1 MQTIAAIDVGSNAMR
16 IVIGRVVYNGK
27 VEVVENLRLPVRL
40 GQDAFTTGIVSEET
54 AQQTMDAFARFR
66 KISDDHK
73 VESLRCVATSAMRE
87 LTNSSLLIDRIARTT
102 GIEIET
108 ISGEEEARLIHLA
121 VAQSVNLKGRHALLI
136 DIGGGSVEVT
146 LSVNENII
154 STESYDMGT
163 VRLLKKLSSEKNT
176 SMPFHRLAHEYAE
189 AARHRIDREIGN
201 NKIGI
206 CIGTGGN
213 IEEMGKLRQKLFKR
227 DSDRAITLEE
237 LDKLVETLS
246 RMKIEER
253 IRKFKLKPDRA
264 DVILPASIVL
274 QMIAHEAKIKEVV
287 IPNVGLKD
295 GVLWDMA
302 YRMQESMRVSPHEQV
317 WTSALRLGEKYQ
329 FDAEHAKHV
338 AHHAG
343 RLFDQSLILHN
354 LDKEYKLLL
363 EIGALLHDIGHFI
376 NTVDH
381 NKHGY
386 YILKA
391 SPLIGLSET
400 QQNIVA
406 NIMLYHRKSTPSIE
420 DDSFR
425 ELTPKERLVVIKL
438 SALMRLADGLD
449 VSHTGRVKDVQLEQ
463 QKRTWKLKLQ
473 GDGDLMLERWTLE
486 KRQKLFQDVFGMK
499 LEITDNI

>member
-16 IVIGRVVYNGK
+16 ITVGRIVYDGK
-27 VEVVENLRLPVRL
+27 VEAIENLRLPVRL

-54 AQQTMDAFARFR
+54 TQQAVDAFTRFR
-66 KISDDHK
+66 KITDDYQ
-73 VESLRCVATSAMRE
+73 VEKIRAVATSAMRE
-87 LTNSSLLIDRIARTT
+87 TTNSDLLIDRIARST
-102 GIEIET
+102 GIEIEI

-121 VAQSVNLKGRHALLI
+121 VAQAVNLKNKHALLI

-146 LSVNENII
+146 LSQNGNIL
-154 STESYDMGT
+154 STESYNMGT
-163 VRLLKKLSSEKNT
+163 VRLLKNLSGEKN
-176 SMPFHRLAHEYAE
+176 SGMPFHKLVREYAE
-189 AARHRIDREIGN
+189 AARHRIDREIGSK
-201 NKIGI
+201 KIDI
-206 CIGTGGN
+206 CVGTGGN

-246 RMKIEER
+246 RMKVEER
-253 IRKFKLKPDRA
+253 MRKFKLKPDRA

-274 QMIAHEAKIKEVV
+274 QMIAHEAKIKEVT

-295 GVLWDMA
+295 GILWDMA
-302 YRMQESMRVSPHEQV
+302 YRLQESARVSPREQV
-317 WTSALRLGEKYQ
+317 RTSALRLGEKYQ
-329 FDAEHAKHV
+329 FDAEHAKLV

-343 RLFDQSLILHN
+343 RLFDQSQALHN
-354 LDKEYKLLL
+354 LDEENKLLL

-391 SPLIGLSET
+391 SPLIGLPED

-406 NIMLYHRKSTPSIE
+406 NIMLYHRKSTPSV
-420 DDSFR
+420 DDESFR
-425 ELTPKERLVVIKL
+425 ALTPKERLVVLKL

-449 VSHTGRVKDVQLEQ
+449 MSHTGRVKDIQLEQ
-463 QKRTWKLKLQ
+463 KKNTWKLKLQ
-473 GDGDLMLERWTLE
+473 GKGDLMLERWTLE
-486 KRQKLFQDVFGMK
+486 KRQRLFQDVFGVK
-499 LEITDNI
+499 LEIME

>member
-16 IVIGRVVYNGK
+16 MMVGRLVFDGK
-27 VEVVENLRLPVRL
+27 IEVVENLRLPVRL
-40 GQDAFTTGIVSEET
+40 GQDAFTTGVASEGT
-54 AQQTMDAFARFR
+54 MQKTMDAFARFR
-66 KISDDHK
+66 KIMNDHK
-73 VESLRCVATSAMRE
+73 VEKLRSVATSAMRE
-87 LTNSSLLIDRIARTT
+87 LTNGSLLIDRIARTT
-102 GIEIET
+102 GIEIEV

-146 LSVNENII
+146 LSVNGNIL

-163 VRLLKKLSSEKNT
+163 VRLLKKLSGEKN
-176 SMPFHRLAHEYAE
+176 SAMPFHKLVHEYAE
-189 AARHRIDREIGN
+189 AARHRIDREIGSK
-201 NKIGI
+201 KIDI
-206 CIGTGGN
+206 CVGTGGN
-213 IEEMGKLRQKLFKR
+213 IEEMGKLREKLFKR
-227 DSDRAITLEE
+227 DNDRAITLEE
-237 LDKLVETLS
+237 LDKLVEILS
-246 RMKIEER
+246 RMKVEAR
-253 IRKFKLKPDRA
+253 MRRFKLKPDRA

-274 QMIAHEAKIKEVV
+274 QMIAHEARIKEVV

-302 YRMQESMRVSPHEQV
+302 YRLHESAHVSPREQV

-329 FDAEHAKHV
+329 FDAEHAKQV
-338 AHHAG
+338 ALHAG
-343 RLFDQSLILHN
+343 KLFDQSQALHN
-354 LDKEYKLLL
+354 LDEENKLLL
-363 EIGALLHDIGHFI
+363 ETGALLHDIGHFI

-391 SPLIGLSET
+391 SPLIGLSES

-406 NIMLYHRKSTPSIE
+406 NIMLYHRRSTPSME
-420 DDSFR
+420 DDCFKA
-425 ELTPKERLVVIKL
+425 LTPKDRLIVIKL

-463 QKRTWKLKLQ
+463 QKNAWKLKLQ
-473 GDGDLMLERWTLE
+473 GEGDLMLERWTLE
-486 KRQKLFQDVFGMK
+486 KRQKLFQDVFGVK
-499 LEITDNI
+499 LEVEE